1 MLIDSSV
8 SHIYSP
14 GCTVFAGNW
23 TSMDPSLCW
32 HPGPVTS
39 SKKAAGFR
47 SLQGWTSS
55 DTDRSSCKDLS
66 ILIVLWDKNRWSW
79 QTQHQDI
86 KSSHSWLKSHPTHDH
101 IKNAPQT
108 APRIARWAS
117 NLTWNLMLLWVWQYQ
132 WHPKFLGDLQIAD
145 CMVDFGVQ
153 KCLVVFDYDT
163 SVPLSPKISSKS
175 VYRIWYLGTYTNWQY
190 KTVEHPGSLT
200 HSPSMASNWKVSKVV
215 AANSRKSWNCQ
226 YGSSYIRKVTNLWP
240 FGNLL
245 SELLS

>member
-117 NLTWNLMLLWVWQYQ
+117 NLTWNLVLLWVWQYQ
-132 WHPKFLGDLQIAD
+132 WPPKFFGWPPNCRLHGRLWGAKMLGSFWLWHIRSS
-145 CMVDFGVQ
+145 FTENFLK
-153 KCLVVFDYDT
+153 KCLQN
-163 SVPLSPKISSKS
+163 LISWHLYELAVQDSWAPRLADSFSFNGLKLESK
-175 VYRIWYLGTYTNWQY
+175 
-190 KTVEHPGSLT
+190 
-200 HSPSMASNWKVSKVV
+200 
-215 AANSRKSWNCQ
+215 
-226 YGSSYIRKVTNLWP
+226 
-240 FGNLL
+240 
-245 SELLS
+245 